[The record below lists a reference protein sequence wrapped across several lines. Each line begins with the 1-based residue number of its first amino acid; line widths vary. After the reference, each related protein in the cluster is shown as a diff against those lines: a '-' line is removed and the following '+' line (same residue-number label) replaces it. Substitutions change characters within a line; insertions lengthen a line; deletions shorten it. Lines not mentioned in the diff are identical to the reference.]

1 MTDDRTARRF
11 FLVLLA
17 ATTLLLALVM
27 RPLATALFMAAV
39 LAGVLEP
46 LHAKLASRMR
56 GRIRLAAA
64 ILVLAVVVVLVG
76 PVVALAIFLLK
87 EGNDAL
93 KFVAD
98 AVRGESVTRL
108 VGKLPES
115 LEKIVTEG
123 LARLLDVNQMLEK
136 HIGAEGGKAAAAVWG
151 AVSTTGS
158 VVFGAAMMLIAL
170 YFLLVQGDELVS
182 WLDDTLPLRR
192 GQMREL
198 LAEFKKVSFSVIAST
213 VITAGVQA
221 LAAFIGFLISRVP
234 HPIFFMAVSFFLAL
248 VPALGA
254 PSVCLFAAGILYITG
269 HPYLSL
275 FLAVWGVV
283 VVGLVDNVIK
293 PLLIKHGMEMRSV
306 VVFFSLI
313 GGLGAFGAVGLV
325 IGPLVVAL
333 FLALVRIYRRDFR
346 SSPDGTA
353 EPLSSKPG
361 PTS

>member
-56 GRIRLAAA
+56 GHTRLAAA
-64 ILVLAVVVVLVG
+64 ILVLAVVIVLVG
-76 PVVALAIFLLK
+76 PLVALAIFLLR

-98 AVRGESVTRL
+98 AVRGESVTGL
-108 VGKLPES
+108 VEKLPES
-115 LEKIVTEG
+115 LEKIVTDG
-123 LARLLDVNQMLEK
+123 LARLVDVNRMLEK
-136 HIGAEGGKAAAAVWG
+136 QIGAGGGKAAAAVWG

-158 VVFGAAMMLIAL
+158 VLFGAAMMLIAL
-170 YFLLVQGDELVS
+170 YFLLVQGDELVF

-213 VITAGVQA
+213 LITPGVQA
-221 LAAFIGFLISRVP
+221 LAALVGFLISRVP
-234 HPIFFMAVSFFLAL
+234 HPIFFTAVTFFLAL

-254 PSVCLFAAGILYITG
+254 ASVCFFAAGILYITG

-275 FLAVWGVV
+275 FLAVWGIV

-293 PLLIKHGMEMRSV
+293 PLLIKAGMEMRSV
-306 VVFFSLI
+306 VVFFALI
-313 GGLGAFGAVGLV
+313 GGLGAFGAIGLV

-346 SSPDGTA
+346 SGPEATA
-353 EPLSSKPG
+353 EPVPSKPG